1 MLKQSNQAHGY
12 YNGGSSQ
19 QSTMGGG
26 FAGDSTACY
35 PGTGRPV
42 KRNYDGGL
50 AQRNAVAK
58 AWHSNKKKHSGGG
71 GAGYSNG
78 GGGAA
83 AAGGGDHS
91 YRYNNGH
98 RYQDV
103 NSPSF
108 GDDGFY
114 GMNKLGSDGDGSV
127 GDREYGNGGGR
138 SEGMLEIEP
147 KTANVENSKNR
158 NSQQKSTHKVKSSKN
173 RDGTSGGRT
182 RNNTRSETG
191 GGGMDGGYGGEDEDG
206 YGDGVGDRR
215 RDKNG
220 YKRYPSFI
228 SRPTKDGVE
237 VKEGHKK
244 RRRTATSVSS
254 SITSVPD
261 KNLSQGNESTED
273 ENDERSQNMLD

>member
-12 YNGGSSQ
+12 YNGGRGKQ
-19 QSTMGGG
+19 YTTGGG
-26 FAGDSTACY
+26 FSGDSSGCY
-35 PGTGRPV
+35 PGTGRPLR
-42 KRNYDGGL
+42 RNCDGGL
-50 AQRNAVAK
+50 ARRNAVAK

-71 GAGYSNG
+71 YSNGDG

-83 AAGGGDHS
+83 AGGEVHS
-91 YRYNNGH
+91 YGCNNVH

-114 GMNKLGSDGDGSV
+114 GTNKLGSDGDGSV
-127 GDREYGNGGGR
+127 GDQ
-138 SEGMLEIEP
+138 
-147 KTANVENSKNR
+147 KN
-158 NSQQKSTHKVKSSKN
+158 THKNKSCNN
-173 RDGTSGGRT
+173 RDGTSGGRIQK
-182 RNNTRSETG
+182 NTRSETG
-191 GGGMDGGYGGEDEDG
+191 DGGMDGGYGGEYENR

-215 RDKNG
+215 RNKND

-244 RRRTATSVSS
+244 RRMTATSVSS
-254 SITSVPD
+254 SITSIRE
-261 KNLSQGNESTED
+261 KNLSQGNESTES